1 MTAPDKAEYKN
12 SMSFRNDKAGY
23 GSAARAMHWAS
34 AAFIAVAWLLGTF
47 IDDFPKSAEPAVLFT
62 HMSLG
67 LAILAL
73 LLSRLAWRFADP
85 PPLAVE
91 TAFSPWSDRLATLMH
106 WLLYALLLAALLSGI
121 VLEFARGQPVPVF
134 GLFEIASPWPRDR
147 AFARSVKEVHELLTD
162 GVLIL
167 ASLHAAAALLHHY
180 VLKDATLL
188 RMLPRPRR
196 S

>member
-12 SMSFRNDKAGY
+12 PMSFRNDKAGY

-85 PPLAVE
+85 APLPAE
-91 TAFSPWSDRLATLMH
+91 TAFSPWSDRLAILMQ
-106 WLLYALLLAALLSGI
+106 WLLYALLLAAPISGI
-121 VLEFARGQPVPVF
+121 VLAFARGQPVPIF
-134 GLFEIASPWPRDR
+134 GLFEIASPWARDR
-147 AFARSVKEVHELLTD
+147 AFARSVKDVHELLTD
-162 GVLIL
+162 SVLIL